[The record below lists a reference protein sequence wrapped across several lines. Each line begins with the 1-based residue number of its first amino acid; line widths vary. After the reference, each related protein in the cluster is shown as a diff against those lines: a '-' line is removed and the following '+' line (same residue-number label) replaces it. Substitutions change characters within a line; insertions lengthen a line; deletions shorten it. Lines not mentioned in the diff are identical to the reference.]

1 MSQVITAGKRQV
13 KKKKKKKLCSE
24 LFSNKIFEVI
34 LITFVTFECVQTIHT
49 KLNVVTH
56 WDMKCFVVYRR
67 CKKVVKPF
75 FDSPRFFSS
84 CFAEPFLSGQRYTT
98 TQPVWTLFLLKSTWT
113 RPRGFQGCQ
122 KIRLLIKLLKLP
134 PKGTNFEKST
144 KLKKKGVKTPCF

>member
-1 MSQVITAGKRQV
+1 
-13 KKKKKKKLCSE
+13 
-24 LFSNKIFEVI
+24 
-34 LITFVTFECVQTIHT
+34 
-49 KLNVVTH
+49 
-56 WDMKCFVVYRR
+56 MKCFVVYHR

-144 KLKKKGVKTPCF
+144 KLKKKVSKPPVFRLFQIFFNLGAILAHQTSTGMFSGSWCIF